1 MGKHGTMPTMDD
13 PLDALP
19 KALLRAPPAPPAP
32 PWPASYSQPIALIG
46 LVRNLFSNAALLLLL
61 TGHPV
66 PHR

>member
-46 LVRNLFSNAALLLLL
+46 LVRNLF
-61 TGHPV
+61 
-66 PHR
+66 